1 MISLPRRSCALRR
14 RHRAAIAAPEAM
26 EERRML
32 SGATLGPLATIP
44 PAAQPTIQ
52 IQLAAGAA
60 AWSESSPWGYSPQQI
75 ASAYGFN
82 GIRFGSTPGLGAG
95 QTIAI
100 VDAYNDPAL
109 VDSNSPSFE
118 SSDLA
123 QFDRQYGLPDPPSFL
138 KVGQSGSASNLPG
151 SDPAGSGVPGNWA
164 EEEALDV
171 EWAHAMAPAAS
182 IVLVETQSSN
192 DSDLFA
198 GARTAAAIPGVSV
211 VSMSWGSAEFSGE
224 TGYDPSFT
232 TPAGHAGVTFVA
244 ATGDHGAPGMYPAY
258 SPNVL
263 AVGGTSLT
271 IPTSGGY
278 GGESGWSNG
287 GGGTSLF
294 EARPSY
300 QAGVQSTGHRT
311 IPDVAAVADPNT
323 GASVYDSYDGGASG
337 PWMRSGGTSLAAPI
351 WAALVAIADQGRA
364 SAGGSALDGVSQ
376 VIPSLYGLPAADF
389 HDVTTG
395 GNGAFASVP
404 GYDQST
410 GLGTPVAS
418 LIAPA
423 LAYHDLASWLAIES
437 PPPATIVAGQPFGL
451 TIAVVSPDGTIDTT
465 YQGSITITMGSD
477 PSGTGLGGTLTEP
490 VVGGVAVFSG
500 LTLTQAALGDTIDA
514 TAGGGAAPASTSPIA
529 VVPGAANRVVE
540 IHSTPVGHGEISVTV
555 AVVDAYGN
563 LVTSYNSGVEIV
575 GRGRHARN
583 QPVKLAIA
591 QGGYATFARLRLIS
605 GHASSRR
612 INPAVIEGL
621 VAEAVLFN
629 GGPLPVISMHAKN
642 HKSH

>member
-1 MISLPRRSCALRR
+1 
-14 RHRAAIAAPEAM
+14 
-26 EERRML
+26 ML
-32 SGATLGPLATIP
+32 SGSAPGPLATIL

-52 IQLAAGAA
+52 IQSAAGNA

-82 GIRFGSTPGLGAG
+82 GIAFGSTPGLGAG

-100 VDAYNDPAL
+100 VDAYNNPAL
-109 VDSNSPSFE
+109 VDSNSPGFE
-118 SSDLA
+118 NSDLA

-138 KVGQSGSASNLPG
+138 KVGQSGSVSNLPG
-151 SDPAGSGVPGNWA
+151 SDPAGGGVPGNWS

-192 DSDLFA
+192 DTDLFA
-198 GARTAAAIPGVSV
+198 GARTAATIPGVSV

-224 TGYDPSFT
+224 TQYDPNFT

-244 ATGDHGAPGMYPAY
+244 AAGDHGAPGMYPAY

-263 AVGGTSLT
+263 AVGGTSLN
-271 IPTSGGY
+271 IPSSGGY

-287 GGGTSLF
+287 GGGTSLY
-294 EARPSY
+294 ESRPLY
-300 QAGVQSTGHRT
+300 QVGVQSTGHRT

-337 PWMRSGGTSLAAPI
+337 PWMRSGGTSLATPI

-364 SAGGSALDGVSQ
+364 LAGGSALDGASQ
-376 VIPSLYGLPAADF
+376 VIPSLYALPASDF
-389 HDVTTG
+389 HDVATG
-395 GNGAFASVP
+395 GNGTFAAVP

-437 PPPATIVAGQPFGL
+437 PPPTIIAAGQPFEF
-451 TIAVVSPDGTIDTT
+451 TIAVVSSDGTIDTT
-465 YQGSITITMGSD
+465 YQGSITLAMGSN
-477 PSGTGLGGTLTEP
+477 PGGTGLGGTLTQP
-490 VVGGVAVFSG
+490 VVGGLAVFSG
-500 LTLTQAALGDTIDA
+500 LTLTQAASGYTIDA
-514 TAGGGAAPASTSPIA
+514 TASSGVASTSSSPIT
-529 VVPGAANRVVE
+529 VVPGAASRVVE
-540 IHSTPVGHGEISVTV
+540 IHSSPVGRGDISVTV

-575 GRGRHARN
+575 GRGRHARH
-583 QPVKLAIA
+583 QPVALAIA
-591 QGGYATFARLRLIS
+591 QGGYATFARLRLAS
-605 GHASSRR
+605 AHASIRR
-612 INPAVIEGL
+612 LTPAVIEGL
-621 VAEAVLFN
+621 VAEAVLVNN
-629 GGPLPVISMHAKN
+629 GPISVIN
-642 HKSH
+642 SHGKPSKHR